1 VLHIP
6 PHGPRTDSITCCPS
20 NENFCHDYET
30 VYTVWETTTREVN
43 NNHCV
48 GDYHTWGKQWPLI
61 QALHCDW
68 LQHFCHRTKYAK
80 LVAGIFYYSTC
91 FKSPGTSA
99 NNHFIAAFN
108 TRPKSQPAGGY
119 YFRLQH
125 VGLSVCGCVSSSF
138 RVKWSNLL
146 QIKTEI
152 LLLPRYMF
160 NFERSKV
167 SNAKMPK
174 WNQDVSHRSLY
185 HLFHCGLGHGKRS
198 LHVGAQRSRS
208 PLQIGRFT

>member
-1 VLHIP
+1 LQ
-6 PHGPRTDSITCCPS
+6 GY
-20 NENFCHDYET
+20 F
-30 VYTVWETTTREVN
+30 TTALIL
-43 NNHCV
+43 NHPA
-48 GDYHTWGKQWPLI
+48 HLQTIIL
-61 QALHCDW
+61 
-68 LQHFCHRTKYAK
+68 LQHLIPAPSHNQQ
-80 LVAGIFYYSTC
+80 
-91 FKSPGTSA
+91 A
-99 NNHFIAAFN
+99 NIILGCN
-108 TRPKSQPAGGY
+108 TW
-119 YFRLQH
+119 
-125 VGLSVCGCVSSSF
+125 VCLSVCGCVSSSF

-167 SNAKMPK
+167 SDAKMPK

-208 PLQIGRFT
+208 PLQIGRFTSRKSKIFLVGLYARCILVYFKVKCQSQGHKNDKIIFGHNSYRPT

>member
-1 VLHIP
+1 M
-6 PHGPRTDSITCCPS
+6 
-20 NENFCHDYET
+20 
-30 VYTVWETTTREVN
+30 
-43 NNHCV
+43 
-48 GDYHTWGKQWPLI
+48 
-61 QALHCDW
+61 HCDW

-80 LVAGIFYYSTC
+80 LVAGIFYYSTY

-167 SNAKMPK
+167 SDAKMPK

-208 PLQIGRFT
+208 PLQIGRFTSRKSKIFLVGLYARCILVYFKVKCQSQGHKNDKIIFGHNSYRPT